1 MARGPDPNKVKEWT
15 KRLER
20 FGKSNQ
26 TVVEFCRSERV
37 SQPSFYRWKQT
48 LAGVLK
54 TPRPRR
60 RSPTKASS
68 GFKEVRLSPL
78 EDSPD
83 VTIRLPSGI
92 SIELGKDL
100 SMIENVM
107 AQLLDRQPTNG
118 ELRKAGGASC

>member
-1 MARGPDPNKVKEWT
+1 MVRGPDAKKVKEWT
-15 KRLER
+15 ERLER
-20 FGKSNQ
+20 FSNWDQ
-26 TVVEFCRSERV
+26 TVVEFCRSEQV
-37 SQPSFYRWKQT
+37 SQPSFYKWKQR
-48 LAGVLK
+48 LAGILK

-92 SIELGKDL
+92 SVELCKDL
-100 SMIENVM
+100 SIIENVV

-118 ELRKAGGASC
+118 ELAKTGGASC